1 MRVIESPSSPL
12 PISPGP
18 SLLPPKNKA
27 VADMWRSGAVNSPCK
42 HRLKQM
48 VHEHTHVT
56 QHWNF
61 AQNRYTLIN
70 NPKVLY
76 EDEDIFMCADM
87 LLSNEW
93 TMAQFHRGLL
103 SFLFASLEG

>member
-1 MRVIESPSSPL
+1 MEERCSELALQASPQ
-12 PISPGP
+12 
-18 SLLPPKNKA
+18 
-27 VADMWRSGAVNSPCK
+27 ADGA
-42 HRLKQM
+42 R
-48 VHEHTHVT
+48 THKVT
-56 QHWNF
+56 QHWTF